1 LCGFKSKLFW
11 AKRPNAAWKRVNGTV
26 SSVWV
31 WLKMLQT
38 DRKYLIR
45 RRTSYYIEIFLL
57 CLRFLLLINLTV
69 SAFATQLGK
78 IGFAYPDF
86 VIIVAISL

>member
-1 LCGFKSKLFW
+1 
-11 AKRPNAAWKRVNGTV
+11 
-26 SSVWV
+26 
-31 WLKMLQT
+31 M
-38 DRKYLIR
+38 
-45 RRTSYYIEIFLL
+45 

-86 VIIVAISL
+86 VIIVAISLWKPYAKLESGTNLAQILYKYLENIDNDRIN